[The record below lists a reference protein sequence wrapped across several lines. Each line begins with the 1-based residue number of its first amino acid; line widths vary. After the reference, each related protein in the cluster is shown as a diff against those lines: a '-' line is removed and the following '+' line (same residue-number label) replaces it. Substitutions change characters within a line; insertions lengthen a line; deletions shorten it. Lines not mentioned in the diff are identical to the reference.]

1 LVLKPNHEGKRTMS
15 DSNRTDPLSST
26 GPSDTQVEFTPSSST
41 AAGQNVSFEPTTG
54 DDSVYETAD
63 VSGQDDATMGDKVKG
78 ASQTLKDEAGKL
90 GRQATDKARGLADE
104 GKLRATG
111 ALDEFSKMMEDAAGT
126 VDEKLG
132 EQYGQYARSAA
143 QALSG
148 FSDSLRDKDVDDLV
162 DDVRGF
168 VRKSPAVAIGT
179 AAALGFVLA
188 RLVKAGADGA
198 DATNTTPSA

>member
-1 LVLKPNHEGKRTMS
+1 MS
-15 DSNRTDPLSST
+15 DTNRTDPLSST
-26 GPSDTQVEFTPSSST
+26 GPSDSQVAFTPST
-41 AAGQNVSFEPTTG
+41 PETTG
-54 DDSVYETAD
+54 QGAGPATGSTSTFETAD
-63 VSGQDDATMGDKVKG
+63 APNDGSVADKAKG

-126 VDEKLG
+126 VDDKLG

-148 FSDSLRDKDVDDLV
+148 FSDSVRDKDVDELI
-162 DDVRGF
+162 DDVREF

-188 RLVKAGADGA
+188 RVVKAGVGGAAD
-198 DATNTTPSA
+198 TTDTKPSA

>member
-1 LVLKPNHEGKRTMS
+1 MS
-15 DSNRTDPLSST
+15 DTNRTDPLSST
-26 GPSDTQVEFTPSSST
+26 GPSDTNVEFTPSSST
-41 AAGQNVSFEPTTG
+41 AGG
-54 DDSVYETAD
+54 AD
-63 VSGQDDATMGDKVKG
+63 VSFKPTGSDESVFETAGTTDTGGSTTGTTADKAKG
-78 ASQTLKDEAGKL
+78 TAQTLKDEANKL
-90 GRQATDKARGLADE
+90 GRQATDKARGLAGE

-126 VDEKLG
+126 VDDKLG

-148 FSDSLRDKDVDDLV
+148 FSDSLRDKDVDELIE
-162 DDVRGF
+162 DVRGF

-188 RLVKAGADGA
+188 RVVKAGVDGTT
-198 DATNTTPSA
+198 DATDTTPTA